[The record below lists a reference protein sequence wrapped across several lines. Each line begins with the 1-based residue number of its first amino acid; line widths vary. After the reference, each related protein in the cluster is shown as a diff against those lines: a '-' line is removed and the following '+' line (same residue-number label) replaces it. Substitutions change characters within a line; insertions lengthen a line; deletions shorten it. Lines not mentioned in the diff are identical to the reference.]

1 MTERTCV
8 RRMYF
13 FRRVQPRCRRAL
25 FALSCS
31 PARSSRLPPRQPRSL
46 AHPDGQEGREGRPQ
60 GWRRRPAPRKQGPPP
75 VRPQAHRQQGAV
87 GRHLRATAGA
97 RCGGEGARRKNRA
110 RPRPART
117 GAVLLHSLQ
126 ARRTRPALAPR
137 AAAAWPFPVPASQ
150 RWQQGAHH
158 VLRAPPP
165 QQVLHLRP
173 GAGRPPED
181 AEAQARRN
189 RVSTQ
194 AQPPSS
200 LISRRALRRR
210 TKTLTTEKIYDH
222 AEANAGAGRGSIDN
236 GLQEREGM
244 AVE

>member
-1 MTERTCV
+1 MVFNVSPLQVFNKGRWDDICARQLAPGVAEKVLAEKTV
-8 RRMYF
+8 PDPDLPGLGQYF
-13 FRRVQPRCRRAL
+13 CIACRHA
-25 FALSCS
+25 
-31 PARSSRLPPRQPRSL
+31 
-46 AHPDGQEGREGRPQ
+46 
-60 GWRRRPAPRKQGPPP
+60 GP
-75 VRPQAHRQQGAV
+75 
-87 GRHLRATAGA
+87 
-97 RCGGEGARRKNRA
+97 
-110 RPRPART
+110 
-117 GAVLLHSLQ
+117 
-126 ARRTRPALAPR
+126 LAPR
-137 AAAAWPFPVPASQ
+137 AAAAWPFPVPARQ
-150 RWQQGAHH
+150 RWQHGAHP

-236 GLQEREGM
+236 SLQEREGM
-244 AVE
+244 AVK